1 MEITIQYIISQIFTI
16 ISYILLAS
24 TYQVKSRQKV
34 LILNF
39 LSQISFGAAYI
50 LLGAWSGL
58 SMVGIALV
66 RNTIFIIDES
76 KNGKREN
83 MNITDISVLISMYI
97 ISIISAI
104 YTYESIFSLLPVIA
118 TMIYTYAVCQKNIR
132 IYKFLGIPIEIL
144 WTGYNLYI
152 KSVFG
157 ILLEIIMLTSCT
169 IGYFRETKRQISQ

>member
-66 RNTIFIIDES
+66 RNTIFII
-76 KNGKREN
+76 
-83 MNITDISVLISMYI
+83 Y
-97 ISIISAI
+97 
-104 YTYESIFSLLPVIA
+104 
-118 TMIYTYAVCQKNIR
+118 
-132 IYKFLGIPIEIL
+132 
-144 WTGYNLYI
+144 
-152 KSVFG
+152 
-157 ILLEIIMLTSCT
+157 
-169 IGYFRETKRQISQ
+169 